1 MAISSELIRRLQ
13 AEAERIE
20 EDCTYN
26 NFGHY
31 EAAKRWEI
39 IEHTVGL
46 PILILAAATAFT
58 TFPLPAVATGLT
70 VCTFFLALT
79 SLYLRPA
86 DRAAAHYRFGGKFKD
101 LRAKARRYRDIELL
115 RSDVSEEDLV
125 KELNDLLEEKRVL
138 SELGI
143 PLPDF
148 AYRRAKEKIRKR
160 LAEYDRDSSFVK
172 AP

>member
-1 MAISSELIRRLQ
+1 M
-13 AEAERIE
+13 
-20 EDCTYN
+20 
-26 NFGHY
+26 
-31 EAAKRWEI
+31 
-39 IEHTVGL
+39 
-46 PILILAAATAFT
+46 
-58 TFPLPAVATGLT
+58 
-70 VCTFFLALT
+70 
-79 SLYLRPA
+79 
-86 DRAAAHYRFGGKFKD
+86 
-101 LRAKARRYRDIELL
+101 L